1 MIRHHSGVP
10 LDSFLDGNPMT
21 SSLKRTAQSVVR
33 AQSFGLAMVLVI
45 LAGVLAAVSGSHV
58 DPMTGESVNN
68 FLNAHTLLQMATDT
82 STIAIMAVGAT
93 LMIISGGIDLSVGA
107 IYAISGVGMAMVLRG
122 IGPMGAVT
130 TVLVAFLTCLAI
142 SFLCGLANG
151 IMTIGLGVHSF
162 IITLGTM
169 WIFRGLAFVSSR
181 AESILV
187 PTSLTAVTKASLG
200 LGATLSPVPLLA
212 MLAVTG
218 VGAVFLARTVMG
230 RHVLAVGGN
239 AEASR
244 YAGLRVDRIRLG
256 VFLWSGLTAGIA
268 AFLGAGYYGSATSSD
283 GTGYELYVIASAV
296 VGGASLQGGKGSAIS
311 STLGALLIVLIRQAI
326 RTLHLDQ
333 NYEWI
338 IIGTAMIAAVVLDQ
352 SGTRLLARRMA
363 RESASGGVSG

>member
-1 MIRHHSGVP
+1 MSMQ
-10 LDSFLDGNPMT
+10 SA
-21 SSLKRTAQSVVR
+21 TATVVR
-33 AQSFGLAMVLVI
+33 AQSFGLAVVLVL
-45 LAGVLAAVSGSHV
+45 LATALTLVSGSHV
-58 DPMTGESVNN
+58 DPMTGATVNN
-68 FLNAHTLLQMATDT
+68 FLNAHTLLQMATDA
-82 STIAIMAVGAT
+82 STFAIMAVGAT
-93 LMIISGGIDLSVGA
+93 LMIISGGVDLSVGA
-107 IYAISGVGMAMVLRG
+107 VYAMSGVGMAMVLRG
-122 IGPMGAVT
+122 LGPMG
-130 TVLVAFLTCLAI
+130 TVPTLLVALGTCLLIA
-142 SFLCGLANG
+142 LVCGLANG
-151 IMTIGLGVHSF
+151 IMTVGLGVHSF

-169 WIFRGLAFVSSR
+169 WIFRGLAFVSSH

-187 PTSLTAVTKASLG
+187 PVSLTSIIKASLG
-200 LGATLSPVPLLA
+200 LGNSLSPVPLLA
-212 MLAVTG
+212 MLGLTV
-218 VGAVFLARTVMG
+218 VGALFLTRTVAG

-244 YAGLRVDRIRLG
+244 FAGLRVKRIKLG
-256 VFLWSGLTAGIA
+256 VFVWSGLTAGFA

-352 SGTRLLARRMA
+352 SGSRLIAKRMA
-363 RESASGGVSG
+363 RDPSLRSG